1 MTTDPIAD
9 MLTQI
14 RNAIAVKKSEISL
27 RHSMLKENL
36 ANVFEHEGWIKKVE
50 ATGDGTQKML
60 RLELRYSPNGSPS
73 ITGIKR
79 VSKPGQRI
87 YARVSEIPKLRVGI
101 GATIISTSRGLM
113 TDKQAR
119 QAKVGGEVICQIW

>member
-73 ITGIKR
+73 ITGIWGTWLIWASAVLTVWSMVYYLQKALPEIR
-79 VSKPGQRI
+79 
-87 YARVSEIPKLRVGI
+87 ARVK
-101 GATIISTSRGLM
+101 
-113 TDKQAR
+113 
-119 QAKVGGEVICQIW
+119 

>member
-79 VSKPGQRI
+79 VS
-87 YARVSEIPKLRVGI
+87 EIPKLRVGI